1 MNEEKILKEMV
12 GRRNP
17 FTVPDG
23 YFDRLVEDTMSKL
36 PESRRARTVTMR
48 SLLAIAASLLLA
60 VVIGTAYYF
69 NSDSNRQQLAD
80 NYDSEYV
87 DDMADY
93 AMLDNAEIYASLADY

>member
-1 MNEEKILKEMV
+1 MNEEKILQEMV

-36 PESRRARTVTMR
+36 PESSKARTVSMR
-48 SLLAIAASLLLA
+48 SLLAMAASLLLA
-60 VVIGTAYYF
+60 LVVGTAYYF
-69 NSDSNRQQLAD
+69 NSESQQQLAD

-93 AMLDNAEIYASLADY
+93 AMLDNAEIYASLADF